1 MLANGLI
8 GFLIRAEIGEVFA
21 LVLSV
26 TSIIKKELPMKWQN
40 KLGLVFHV
48 KEEKRKWVKFS

>member
-1 MLANGLI
+1 MLANRLI

-48 KEEKRKWVKFS
+48 KEEKKKVS

>member
-1 MLANGLI
+1 MLANRLI

-26 TSIIKKELPMKWQN
+26 TSIIKKELPMKEQN

>member
-1 MLANGLI
+1 MLANRLI

-26 TSIIKKELPMKWQN
+26 TSIIKKELPMK
-40 KLGLVFHV
+40 
-48 KEEKRKWVKFS
+48 